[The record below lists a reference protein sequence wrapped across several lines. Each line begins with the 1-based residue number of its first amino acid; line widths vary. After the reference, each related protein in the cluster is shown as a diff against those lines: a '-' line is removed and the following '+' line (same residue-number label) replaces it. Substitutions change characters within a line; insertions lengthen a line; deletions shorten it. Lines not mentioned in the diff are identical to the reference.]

1 MSESLVF
8 GARLRRRRRRR
19 QRYTLKELALV
30 DEVQRLISAKRLVPT
45 VRTQCHRTA
54 FQLAHTNAV
63 RASIDTNLCLINE
76 VQPDARDA
84 AVEEAGVE
92 EAKDGAP
99 RCAEAGDGGDRA
111 VSRTRW

>member
-1 MSESLVF
+1 MPTL
-8 GARLRRRRRRR
+8 LRAEYDPRPVAA
-19 QRYTLKELALV
+19 RYTLKELTLV

-76 VQPDARDA
+76 VQPDARDDA
-84 AVEEAGVE
+84 QYAGVE